1 MTPIAATANMTIMG
15 PGGCQ
20 FGAYW
25 RLRLIMVPLSFV
37 VSVRLV
43 PLV

>member
-15 PGGCQ
+15 PGGYQ
-20 FGAYW
+20 FGDYGK
-25 RLRLIMVPLSFV
+25 LRLIMVPLSFV

-43 PLV
+43 LLV